1 MPQQAR
7 PAAAGYSVAGEAP
20 PEAVAAAYRG
30 ALDSVRSKLAGFR
43 LELVSDEAWPP
54 DVQWAV
60 EALGPR
66 RPPWNS
72 ITPWVGQGR
81 TITIDLD
88 LREDGDFQLAVALA
102 PYTSRCQGFADDNR
116 IIYSGQGN
124 ATGAYFELTEEE
136 RESAVQYMT
145 EEGVG
150 ADWLI
155 RLPAK
160 NTNS

>member
-1 MPQQAR
+1 MPAQAKST
-7 PAAAGYSVAGEAP
+7 AAGYSVAGEAP

-30 ALDSVRSKLAGFR
+30 ALSSVRSKLAGFR
-43 LELVSDEAWPP
+43 LDLVSDEAWPP

-60 EALGPR
+60 EALSPR

-81 TITIDLD
+81 SITIDLD

-102 PYTSRCQGFADDNR
+102 PYTARSQGLADDNR
-116 IIYSGQGN
+116 IIYSGKG
-124 ATGAYFELTEEE
+124 TDTSAYFELTEGE
-136 RESAVQYMT
+136 RESTVQYMA
-145 EEGVG
+145 EEGVS

-155 RLPAK
+155 PLPAK
-160 NTNS
+160 NTHA